1 MNDQELVATVCPI
14 IGEAGHAFY
23 FAPETVARGAALG
36 LDPVQFYVLGRGGVL
51 GDVEPAIISA
61 AFGYFNPSLVAGV
74 WNQARA
80 IASPRV
86 AGSAYAQACAEHG
99 RIKLSTV
106 EGLDAFVAAGDKVLA
121 VCELD
126 AFSLFAGVAAEPMA
140 DDLAAHAMQLVTV
153 LREYRGSAHLVEL
166 RATGVTTKT
175 AHFAKRPDDIELD
188 GWSAADAPV
197 IDDAVVAKMAAA
209 EALTDRL
216 VAPAYAV
223 LDADERT
230 AFVNGLQ
237 AIQAAL
243 AA

>member
-23 FAPETVARGAALG
+23 FAPATVASGAALG

-51 GDVEPAIISA
+51 GDVEPAVISA

-86 AGSAYAQACAEHG
+86 AGRAYAQACAEHG

-121 VCELD
+121 ACDLD
-126 AFSLFAGVAAEPMA
+126 AFSLFAGAAAEPMA
-140 DDLAAHAMQLVTV
+140 DDLPAHAMQLVTV
-153 LREYRGSAHLVEL
+153 LREYRGSAHLVAV
-166 RATGVTTKT
+166 RAVGLTTKI
-175 AHFAKRPDDIELD
+175 AHFAKRPDDIAMY
-188 GWSAADAPV
+188 GWSADDAPV
-197 IDDAVVAKMAAA
+197 IDEAVTTKMAAA
-209 EALTDRL
+209 EALTDQL
-216 VAPAYAV
+216 VTPAYAV
-223 LDADERT
+223 LDTTERA
-230 AFVNGLQ
+230 AFVAVLR